1 MGFRV
6 GWVSFGW
13 VLIGYVSTGFVD
25 SGYKDSVYPFDTF
38 QVSFRPAAKKI
49 AQYAHDIP

>member
-13 VLIGYVSTGFVD
+13 VLIGYVSTGLVD
-25 SGYKDSVYPFDTF
+25 SGLVDSVYRLLYL
-38 QVSFRPAAKKI
+38 QQNYNCSEIRPCWTLKEF
-49 AQYAHDIP
+49 